1 MLATEMKSLRFR
13 AKWRLRPFA
22 VHLQFFRKVL
32 SVDSAGYCA
41 EGLTYTHESI
51 RPTKVREM
59 VLYHF

>member
-1 MLATEMKSLRFR
+1 MEVT
-13 AKWRLRPFA
+13 PFA

-51 RPTKVREM
+51 HPTKVREM

>member
-1 MLATEMKSLRFR
+1 MLAAEMKSLRFR
-13 AKWRLRPFA
+13 AKGRLG
-22 VHLQFFRKVL
+22 HLRCICISFRKVL

-59 VLYHF
+59 VLYHV